1 MVAVCFRWGST
12 LNRTMQPH
20 KTWAM
25 AEGCMSPHHGIGLD
39 MYPDELTHLQAEIL
53 ANAEVVC
60 FDASN
65 IMPGVVGT
73 GTA

>member
-1 MVAVCFRWGST
+1 
-12 LNRTMQPH
+12 
-20 KTWAM
+20 
-25 AEGCMSPHHGIGLD
+25 MSPHHGIGLD